1 MVYTFLSSVFIT
13 LFMVLGSFAF
23 YHYLKICLL
32 DFSWATYRHII
43 VMTVL
48 ALLCLIFACLFGT
61 QIPDCYVC

>member
-48 ALLCLIFACLFGT
+48 ALLCLIVACLFGT
-61 QIPDCYVC
+61 QIPNCYVC

>member
-48 ALLCLIFACLFGT
+48 ALLCLIVACLFGT